1 MFFINNPSPENPKTN
16 NNSSLHSLQQ
26 IYRMTEFF
34 VGHSCIEIVIINEF
48 ELKKDVINWWFHM
61 HIEIVEKGNSEF
73 KAQCIVWL
81 NPNSKYWYVKI
92 ICWNLHLAWIFLC
105 WMMII

>member
-1 MFFINNPSPENPKTN
+1 MFFNNNPSPENPKTN

-48 ELKKDVINWWFHM
+48 ELKKDVINW
-61 HIEIVEKGNSEF
+61 
-73 KAQCIVWL
+73 
-81 NPNSKYWYVKI
+81 
-92 ICWNLHLAWIFLC
+92 
-105 WMMII
+105 